1 MRHSIRIQHID
12 VLRAIAILLM
22 FYAHLV
28 PHYVDIGEEVH
39 FFERLLSSLAAPI
52 FLFLVGYNF
61 SPSISL
67 KKQMKRVIVILIY
80 ACLIDMF
87 IWGIYPFYSFD
98 VLYTIGL
105 SLVFLQ
111 LISRG
116 TIAFKIAL
124 LLILLVIMLL
134 IWKFNFY
141 ELSLDEPYLGESY
154 NAFNVLFNL
163 VINGWFPLLPWLIFP
178 LLGYLAKDINF
189 NHKIVG
195 VSGGITFLIMLYL
208 FQNTVFGTRPF
219 AVEIF
224 YPAGLVYLLISIS
237 WLAILWSTKGFFDN
251 SVFKFLN
258 PLGKGSFFLYGLH
271 LLCYHLFADQLI
283 KLGLHKWQL
292 FLLFILVFYFISLML
307 ESLKTKWPSYANYQI
322 LKVIFGG

>member
-141 ELSLDEPYLGESY
+141 ELSVDEPYLGESY
-154 NAFNVLFNL
+154 NAFNVLFN
-163 VINGWFPLLPWLIFP
+163 
-178 LLGYLAKDINF
+178 
-189 NHKIVG
+189 
-195 VSGGITFLIMLYL
+195 
-208 FQNTVFGTRPF
+208 
-219 AVEIF
+219 
-224 YPAGLVYLLISIS
+224 
-237 WLAILWSTKGFFDN
+237 ILEK
-251 SVFKFLN
+251 
-258 PLGKGSFFLYGLH
+258 
-271 LLCYHLFADQLI
+271 
-283 KLGLHKWQL
+283 
-292 FLLFILVFYFISLML
+292 
-307 ESLKTKWPSYANYQI
+307 
-322 LKVIFGG
+322 